1 MMSPWCIE
9 DDAKHRGIADL
20 TSSFVYARL
29 RRSTA
34 ECATGY
40 PLPELRKWAAR
51 AQTWAKG
58 KEPVDLPRVVPKP
71 EAAGAP
77 RDVFIYF
84 INGAKER
91 APAAARKLISLL

>member
-1 MMSPWCIE
+1 VVYE
-9 DDAKHRGIADL
+9 DDAKHPGIADL
-20 TSSFVYARL
+20 TSAFVYARL

-40 PLPELRKWAAR
+40 PLSVLKKWAAR
-51 AQTWAKG
+51 AQEWARG
-58 KEPVDLPRVVPKP
+58 KEPTDLPRVVAKP
-71 EAAGAP
+71 GAAGQP

-91 APAAARKLISLL
+91 APAAAQKLICLL